1 MKQKKNN
8 NNKQTMNRF
17 VSNLTLPH
25 RAVNKN
31 EVKETLKQQLRP
43 IIAGPNYLI
52 QSNRTYK
59 FNAILFFFFSSAV
72 KCLPRFAR
80 SLDTL
85 AENGTAFP
93 DNLVEAQ
100 ADRHS
105 VCARISIAFPEREPG
120 DGDGLPESSVLD
132 FHGLYQND
140 QPIVDDEIMRG
151 WEYLRPP
158 CGYRCRLVG
167 FDTQESPA
175 SRGMPIDDVRQPF
188 WREGR
193 QLLVDLLGDLRNGE
207 DPANLTILADCY
219 GMDLFQ
225 RILLDIRGASTVFFF
240 CFVFFLP
247 WYCVYFFQIC
257 DFIFTF
263 VLQMGIGATL

>member
-1 MKQKKNN
+1 MQ
-8 NNKQTMNRF
+8 F
-17 VSNLTLPH
+17 CSF
-25 RAVNKN
+25 
-31 EVKETLKQQLRP
+31 
-43 IIAGPNYLI
+43 Y
-52 QSNRTYK
+52 
-59 FNAILFFFFSSAV
+59 FFFSSAV

-80 SLDTL
+80 ALDAL

-93 DNLVEAQ
+93 DNVVEAQ

-140 QPIVDDEIMRG
+140 QPIIDDEIMRG

-158 CGYRCRLVG
+158 CSYRCRLVG

-225 RILLDIRGASTVFFF
+225 RILLDIRGASTVVQLRHHDPQARAPSMRRFEVAERFLASGYAHPTYCSYVSESLLGAF
-240 CFVFFLP
+240 NRARERRVGAFAQERTEFVHPAECRRNRYLACNRSRQRP
-247 WYCVYFFQIC
+247 KPRYNE
-257 DFIFTF
+257 
-263 VLQMGIGATL
+263 